1 MKDRLSEIST
11 FISNIEGAFI
21 ITPLYLDGYI
31 IKGKITIGI
40 KSISSSL
47 DFEVWIMPQYPLK
60 SHDNESIK
68 FFNKELIQDYSHVM
82 PDGSI
87 CIHTS
92 HNTNLETKVNIDFA
106 SLKRWIEQFYVNK
119 DEDTHYEH
127 LNIAPTL
134 INNSSYAYL
143 FTKVKH
149 KFIKNEFGV
158 LRYSQIAKGLFLK
171 KDIYTALVTGFQI
184 HKNPVSCLWSEG
196 YRNGLVESIP
206 GLFIFLE
213 TPPVYSKRDVIK
225 NWMDLEQL
233 VPQEFLQFFHFFEKE
248 QVKKNKGIN
257 IPLFFGYLIPN
268 GETHWEAALIEIGKF
283 PIQGYKDGQKY
294 LTEFIDKEIQWCITK
309 NCSYEYFFGRGK
321 LHNSITTGKILI
333 IGVGAIGSVIAVA
346 LTRGGC
352 TNIDLADYDH
362 KEPENVCRSEYS
374 FDTGITNKIEDL
386 GRKLVSIS
394 PFVEIKLVDQ
404 DFFEFYTKA
413 LFQSENDKKA
423 LKGILSEYNLIFD
436 CTTDNDLLYVLDAL
450 QLPNLISLSI
460 TNGATALVCATEP
473 NSYKWVLNQFQNV
486 LEYDRVDLYNPTG
499 CWSPTFK
506 ASYNDINTLVQFALK
521 QINLKFEQGM
531 PLKNF
536 VLQTDTISNFNINL
550 KEF

>member
-21 ITPLYLDGYI
+21 ITPLYDDGYI
-31 IKGKITIGI
+31 VKGTVTIEI

-47 DFEVWIMPQYPLK
+47 DFDVWIMPQYPLK

-92 HNTNLETKVNIDFA
+92 HNTNLETKVNIDFD
-106 SLKRWIEQFYVNK
+106 SLKRWIEKFYVNK
-119 DEDTHYEH
+119 DMDTHYEH
-127 LNIAPTL
+127 LNIAPTI
-134 INNSSYAYL
+134 INNSFHAYL
-143 FTKVKH
+143 FTKVEY
-149 KFIKNEFGV
+149 KFRKNEFGF
-158 LRYSQIAKGLFLK
+158 LKYARISKGVFLK
-171 KDIYTALVTGFQI
+171 KDIYCAVITDFEIL
-184 HKNPVSCLWSEG
+184 KNTISCQWSQE
-196 YRNGLVESIP
+196 YRNSLIEKNVGV
-206 GLFIFLE
+206 FIFLDN
-213 TPPVYSKRDVIK
+213 PPVYSKRDVIK
-225 NWMDLEQL
+225 NWIDLEQH
-233 VPQEFLQFFHFFEKE
+233 VSQEFLQFFHFFEKE
-248 QVKKNKGIN
+248 QVKKNRGIN
-257 IPLFFGYLIPN
+257 IPLFFGYRIPN

-283 PIQGYKDGQKY
+283 PIQGYKDGQTY

-309 NCSYEYFFGRGK
+309 NCSFEYFFGRGK
-321 LHNSITTGKILI
+321 FHSSVTKGKILI
-333 IGVGAIGSVIAVA
+333 IGVGAIGSMIATT

-352 TNIDLADYDH
+352 TSIHLADYDH
-362 KEPENVCRSEYS
+362 KEPGNVCRSEYS
-374 FDTGITNKIEDL
+374 FDTGITNKIDDL

-404 DFFEFYTKA
+404 DYFELFTKA
-413 LFQSENDKKA
+413 FQGEEDKKK
-423 LKGILSEYNLIFD
+423 LKDFLSEYNLVFD
-436 CTTDNDLLYVLDAL
+436 CSTDNDLLYVLNAL
-450 QLPNLISLSI
+450 QLPNLISISI
-460 TNGATALVCATEP
+460 TNEATALVCATEP
-473 NSYKWVLNQFQNV
+473 NSYKWVLNQFENV
-486 LEYDRVDLYNPTG
+486 LEYDREDLYNPTG

-521 QINLKFEQGM
+521 QINLKFEQGK

-536 VLQTDTISNFNINL
+536 VLQTNTASNFNINL